1 MTHWDDIYK
10 NYEKGGEAWAT
21 LAEEVHPLFMQ
32 FLERTEF
39 PIKHA
44 LDIGCG
50 TGKYLKVLHDRG
62 FAVDGIDNS
71 ETAARMTKELI
82 PSVTVFVDNMYQWI
96 IPEDAYDLI
105 VSVST
110 IQHGMKEDVAALI
123 DRIYT
128 GLTDGGSIFI
138 TLPSW
143 SDERKEKM
151 KDTHDVLAPGTL
163 APRAGPEAGLAHSFY
178 TEEEIRDLFK
188 DFRDLHFELDE
199 YKRWVITGRR

>member
-71 ETAARMTKELI
+71 ETAAKMTREMI
-82 PSVTVFVDNMYQWI
+82 PDVTIFSDDMYECA
-96 IPEDAYDLI
+96 IPEQTYDLI

-110 IQHGMKEDVAALI
+110 IHHSTKPVIASLVAKVYA
-123 DRIYT
+123 
-128 GLTDGGSIFI
+128 GLTDGGYIFI
-138 TLPSW
+138 TMPEWNRVRES
-143 SDERKEKM
+143 KM
-151 KDTHDVLAPGTL
+151 FHTHTVIEPGTL
-163 APRAGPEAGLAHSFY
+163 APRTGPEAGLAHSFY